1 MAVHASPK
9 LGFWVVGG
17 GDGFWCGG
25 GGGVLGLK
33 GARGFR
39 VQDFG
44 V

>member
-1 MAVHASPK
+1 MPRQNW
-9 LGFWVVGG
+9 GFWVVGG
-17 GDGFWCGG
+17 GDGFWGGGG

-39 VQDFG
+39 VQHFG